1 MSDKVNK
8 NRQRFGWVLV
18 VTGLVFLFA
27 GLVVVTLATTPLAV
41 QPPHGGSLQPRQAA
55 PSFWVE
61 LADKIAQF
69 VLALLQ
75 VQWTPARVGV
85 FLILVGLA
93 IEAVG
98 GYLVAFSSR

>member
-1 MSDKVNK
+1 MSKRIDKS
-8 NRQRFGWVLV
+8 RRRLGWILV
-18 VTGLVFLFA
+18 ATGLVFLFA
-27 GLVVVTLATTPLAV
+27 GLIVATLATTPLAV
-41 QPPHGGSLQPRQAA
+41 KPPHGGSLQPQPA

-61 LADKIAQF
+61 LADKIMQF

-85 FLILVGLA
+85 FLIIVGLV
-93 IEAVG
+93 IEAAG

>member
-1 MSDKVNK
+1 MGKRKANK
-8 NRQRFGWVLV
+8 NRQSLGWILV
-18 VTGLVFLFA
+18 TTGLLFLLA
-27 GLVVVTLATTPLAV
+27 GLIVTTLATTPLAV
-41 QPPHGGSLQPRQAA
+41 KPPHGGSLQPQPA

-61 LADKIAQF
+61 LADKIMQF

-85 FLILVGLA
+85 FLIIVGLV
-93 IEAVG
+93 IEAAG

>member
-1 MSDKVNK
+1 MSGKVNK
-8 NRQRFGWVLV
+8 NRQRLGWILV
-18 VTGLVFLFA
+18 GTGLIFLFA
-27 GLVVVTLATTPLAV
+27 GLVVATLATTPLAV
-41 QPPHGGSLQPRQAA
+41 RPPHGGSLLPQQAN